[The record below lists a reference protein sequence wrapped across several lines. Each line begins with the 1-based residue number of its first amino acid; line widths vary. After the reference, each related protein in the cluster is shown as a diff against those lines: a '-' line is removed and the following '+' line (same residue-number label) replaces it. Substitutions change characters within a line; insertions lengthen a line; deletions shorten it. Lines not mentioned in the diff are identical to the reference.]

1 MDFDTVILVTGKADG
16 PTAVFLAGRL
26 GSLFCISALVVMMFF
41 YGIYFTKMIAQKRRG
56 IRTTQIGRGKEKS
69 VRRIERIM
77 SVATFLI
84 IPVELISIFLGWNHM
99 PSPVRIAGFIAGVTG
114 DLVFL
119 VAVLTMRDSWR
130 AGIPETDR
138 TEFVSHGI
146 YQYSRNPAFLGFDLM
161 YIGILLMYFNG
172 VLLFFTIWAVVM
184 LHLQILQ
191 EEKYLEAV
199 FGEEYRAYRQRTG
212 RYFGRQGM
220 R

>member
-41 YGIYFTKMIAQKRRG
+41 YGFYFTKMIAQKRRG

-99 PSPVRIAGFIAGVTG
+99 PSPVRIAGVIAGVTG

-172 VLLFFTIWAVVM
+172 VLLFFTIWVVVM

-191 EEKYLEAV
+191 EEKYLETV
-199 FGEEYRAYRQRTG
+199 FGEEYRAYIQRTG